1 MRKQLASLVALGVI
15 GFAAPSLA
23 ADLPAKAPVYAK
35 APVMAAV
42 YNWTG
47 FYIGAHVGYGW
58 SDKTWCRDG
67 GFVNGCANRV
77 PGENFAVVNPR
88 GFLGGLQAGYNWQ
101 TGNFVLGAE
110 GQLSFSNLTG
120 SADFRTFNSTWVAN
134 TDVKMMGTVA
144 GRVGFAFDRTLIYG
158 KVGLAWVSEDHWI
171 THPIAATTYAKTS
184 VTRTGWMLGAGVEQ
198 AIAGNWSAKV
208 EYNYMNFGNSTVS
221 IDGAASGA
229 PGPVT
234 ISQNIHLVKVG
245 VNYRFGG
252 PVVARY

>member
-1 MRKQLASLVALGVI
+1 M
-15 GFAAPSLA
+15 
-23 ADLPAKAPVYAK
+23 
-35 APVMAAV
+35 
-42 YNWTG
+42 
-47 FYIGAHVGYGW
+47 
-58 SDKTWCRDG
+58 
-67 GFVNGCANRV
+67 

-134 TDVKMMGTVA
+134 TDVKMMGTIA

-171 THPIAATTYAKTS
+171 THPIAATTYAKTN

-252 PVVARY
+252 PVIARY